1 MQVTYSAEVQW
12 RSPKSVLVLF
22 EDSNK
27 VIATVNRIK
36 ISALVPGT
44 TYQFRVSAV
53 TESGRGAEVSVIG
66 QTLSSQGNL
75 RCILELL
82 ITLLCSYLF
91 QGVWW
96 LISKFEWGPFKVV
109 LTSRQFANLITS
121 VCKL

>member
-53 TESGRGAEVSVIG
+53 TESERGAEVSVIG

-91 QGVWW
+91 KGVWW

-109 LTSRQFANLITS
+109 LTSR
-121 VCKL
+121 